1 MAAVVTS
8 TLNIIGCGRAG
19 RVLGSLWHL
28 NGVFSIGG
36 VLNQSLSSAE
46 DAVAQMGAGR
56 AVTSIADMPAANVW
70 MVATPDLAISQVCAQ
85 LAKSSFNQKHST
97 IFHLSG
103 SLESAILG
111 EAGLLMSAAS
121 VHPLRSFSSFD
132 GSKADFAGTWCGFE
146 GDAGLRK
153 SLGRAFEQI
162 GGKVFNIP
170 AGGKLFYH
178 AGSVMVSNY
187 MNALMESG
195 LKLYELAGIDRKTA
209 NQLIAPIA
217 SSTLRNINAD
227 GPTEALTGPILRGDW
242 QVIEAELAALDQN
255 SPELGKIY
263 RELGRITLSMVE
275 DLGSLTDKQLNNLKR
290 VLD

>member
-1 MAAVVTS
+1 MATVVAS

-28 NGVFSIGG
+28 NDVFNIGG
-36 VLNQSLSSAE
+36 VLNQSLSSAQ
-46 DAVAQMGAGR
+46 DAVAQMGAGC
-56 AVTSIADMPAANVW
+56 AVSSIADMPATKFW
-70 MVATPDLAISQVCAQ
+70 MVATPDHTISEVCTE
-85 LAKSSFNQKHST
+85 LAKSPFNQKTSI

-103 SLESAILG
+103 SLESAILS
-111 EAGLLMSAAS
+111 EAGLLMRAAS
-121 VHPLRSFSSFD
+121 VHPLRSFANFD

-146 GDAGLRK
+146 GDAALRQ
-153 SLGRAFEQI
+153 SLGNAFEQI
-162 GGKVFNIP
+162 GGRVFDIP
-170 AGGKLFYH
+170 AGRKLLYH
-178 AGSVMVSNY
+178 AASVMVSNY

-209 NQLIAPIA
+209 NQLITPIA

-227 GPTEALTGPILRGDW
+227 GPSQALTGPILRGDW
-242 QVIEAELAALDQN
+242 RVIEAELDALDKS
-255 SPELGKIY
+255 SPELANLY

-275 DLGSLTDKQLNNLKR
+275 ALGVLTETQLVKLKQ